1 MNTNTART
9 LHNLCPRA
17 VNGLREIARSFG
29 SAIKSSSTSGRE
41 HPIKAFLQLPSSE
54 VAAMIDGE
62 LTGLSLL
69 GQAHLYH
76 HMTKEQRAAYR
87 DLERPFVESIFSG
100 LKHRGI
106 DLTSSTLPVSCGYPD
121 LNRLFMNELHR
132 ANGMGYR
139 MVSVVADEE
148 QYDGKALQFA
158 FRLGREFAARKL
170 LPVVGQYNRF
180 IRAFVLGLEES
191 SAPAVGLFAGDSPL
205 RETDLNIVAST
216 GDIRSP
222 IMGRAGRALL
232 RIGGD
237 DIFGGAF
244 QNGRQS
250 VFEPFDQQFPLG
262 AQLVARNEF
271 IPSMSANALDPSSMD
286 NILAWIDSVML
297 PPEEDSKYD
306 LLASRK
312 LFHVSVIG
320 SANIDIECPVEC
332 LALDG
337 ILLGEELASNGFL
350 IINGAGPGVML
361 QASIGSARAGGIS
374 AGIVPG
380 LSYAASNHS
389 IDIPVATGIG
399 LSRDTIVAR
408 SGKAVIAFPGSSG
421 TMDEILIAMAAGKP
435 IISYHAPIPDG
446 CSYPKLYRAGSIDQ
460 IMDILSRIKAHL

>member
-1 MNTNTART
+1 MNTNTAMPA
-9 LHNLCPRA
+9 HNLCPRA
-17 VNGLREIARSFG
+17 VYGLREIARSFG
-29 SAIKSSSTSGRE
+29 SAIKSSRTSGLE
-41 HPIKAFLQLPSSE
+41 HPVNAFLQLPSSE
-54 VAAMIDGE
+54 IAEMITSE
-62 LTGLSLL
+62 IKGLSGL
-69 GQAHLYH
+69 GRAHLYH
-76 HMTKEQRAAYR
+76 HMTKEERAAYR

-100 LKHRGI
+100 LRDRDI
-106 DLTSSTLPVSCGYPD
+106 DLTSSTLPGACGYPD
-121 LNRLFMNELHR
+121 LTRLFMNELHR

-139 MVSVVADEE
+139 MVSVVADEDT
-148 QYDGKALQFA
+148 YSGKALQFA

-191 SAPAVGLFAGDSPL
+191 CAPAVGLFPGDSPI

-216 GDIRSP
+216 GDIRAP

-250 VFEPFDQQFPLG
+250 VFGDFDQQFPLG
-262 AQLVARNEF
+262 AQLVAQNEF
-271 IPSMSANALDPSSMD
+271 IPCMSAGALAPGSMD
-286 NILAWIDSVML
+286 NICAWIDSVML
-297 PPEEDSKYD
+297 PAEEDSKYD
-306 LLASRK
+306 LLASRN
-312 LFHVSVIG
+312 LFPISVIG
-320 SANIDIECPVEC
+320 SSNIDIECPVEN
-332 LALDG
+332 LASDG
-337 ILLGEELASNGFL
+337 ILLGEALADNGFI

-361 QASIGSARAGGIS
+361 QAAIGSARAGGIS

-389 IDIPVATGIG
+389 IDIPVVTGIG
-399 LSRDTIVAR
+399 LSRDAIVAR
-408 SGKAVIAFPGSSG
+408 SGKAVIAFPGKSG

-435 IISYHAPIPDG
+435 IISYHAPIPDS